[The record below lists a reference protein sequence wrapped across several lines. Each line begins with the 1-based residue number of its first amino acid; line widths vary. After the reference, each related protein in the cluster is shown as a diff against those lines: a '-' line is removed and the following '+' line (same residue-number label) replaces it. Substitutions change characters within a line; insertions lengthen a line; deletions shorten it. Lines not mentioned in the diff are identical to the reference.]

1 MVNDGR
7 YPSLLIN
14 LPGKFRVRRI
24 VQRSREK
31 ILWMKSISILLTLY
45 RIDSDSLTNPSLFH
59 PFQLAHLFSSSR
71 YHYKRKSFLFERKKK
86 KKKKEKNTQ
95 SRIQPPSFDPPLPFP
110 VARKPK
116 IARPS
121 SLHSPIFPL
130 VLSPPRGKNYSVDER
145 AGEQG
150 R

>member
-14 LPGKFRVRRI
+14 LPGKFRRI

-45 RIDSDSLTNPSLFH
+45 RIDSDSLTNPSHSISTRTSVLFFSLSLQTKIISIRKEKEEKKKRKEH
-59 PFQLAHLFSSSR
+59 SIPNSTPFFRSSITISSS
-71 YHYKRKSFLFERKKK
+71 KKTK
-86 KKKKEKNTQ
+86 DRATLL
-95 SRIQPPSFDPPLPFP
+95 SPFP
-110 VARKPK
+110 
-116 IARPS
+116 
-121 SLHSPIFPL
+121 HFPL